1 MPVNSQEQIMSI
13 RFIAGL
19 AATLSLMFSLMFSE
33 SLLAQE
39 QGSNPEMKQLQTLL
53 AVINSEL
60 KSDLEQMLVLQEA
73 IKANARPPLAA
84 QGRSPDPVS
93 FDDVAAEQR
102 LAIQRETALNARL
115 DALLARSAALDA
127 RKLPILERMR
137 EISLYTRH

>member
-1 MPVNSQEQIMSI
+1 MSI

-137 EISLYTRH
+137 EISLYSRH